1 MRGRGNMLNKPETTK
16 RAESAVTVGWWIV
29 GLIAVS
35 MGVLLWLSPVGDLRE
50 ELGYALRVSARFAF
64 FALLLAY
71 IARPWQ
77 QLTGSGRWLLRHRR
91 YFGLAAALTHTVHFG
106 YIVAL
111 YVLTDEVLEA
121 VTAVFG
127 GLAYVMIW
135 FMALTS
141 NRASQQR
148 LGSWWSRVHRFGMH
162 YLWLIFMQSFAGRA
176 IAEGDSLYV
185 AIAAA
190 GRAALMLRIAASLR
204 QRFRRTA

>member
-1 MRGRGNMLNKPETTK
+1 
-16 RAESAVTVGWWIV
+16 
-29 GLIAVS
+29 

-148 LGSWWSRVHRFGMH
+148 LGTWWSRLHRFGMH

-190 GRAALMLRIAASLR
+190 GLAALMLRIAASLR

>member
-50 ELGYALRVSARFAF
+50 ELGNALRVSARFAF

-148 LGSWWSRVHRFGMH
+148 LGTWWSRLHRFGMH

-176 IAEGDSLYV
+176 IAEGDPLYV

-190 GRAALMLRIAASLR
+190 GLAALMLRIAASLR

>member
-1 MRGRGNMLNKPETTK
+1 
-16 RAESAVTVGWWIV
+16 
-29 GLIAVS
+29 
-35 MGVLLWLSPVGDLRE
+35 
-50 ELGYALRVSARFAF
+50 
-64 FALLLAY
+64 
-71 IARPWQ
+71 
-77 QLTGSGRWLLRHRR
+77 LLRHRR

-148 LGSWWSRVHRFGMH
+148 
-162 YLWLIFMQSFAGRA
+162 
-176 IAEGDSLYV
+176 
-185 AIAAA
+185 
-190 GRAALMLRIAASLR
+190 
-204 QRFRRTA
+204 

>member
-1 MRGRGNMLNKPETTK
+1 MLNKPETTK

-35 MGVLLWLSPVGDLRE
+35 MGVMLWLSPVGDLRE
-50 ELGYALRVSARFAF
+50 ELGYALRISARFAF

-148 LGSWWSRVHRFGMH
+148 LGPWWSRLHRFGMH
-162 YLWLIFMQSFAGRA
+162 YLWFIFM
-176 IAEGDSLYV
+176 
-185 AIAAA
+185 
-190 GRAALMLRIAASLR
+190 
-204 QRFRRTA
+204 